1 MIREKIKDRTKTKE
15 KIKDRVKIREEIED
29 MNETREKIKDK
40 TKTKVKIKAKI
51 KANDPA
57 DNLVP
62 RRKIRLSVLN
72 NFINCRTRFL
82 SDSAFLDTLRA
93 ISKNLNLR
101 ARNRATISATMDNS
115 FNGFRYIDVDE
126 NTRLSVSVT
135 QSNLIL
141 ENVVSDNTISIKDL
155 RNLLVYAQSFKRF
168 PLGSTQ
174 TSSINGI
181 TYTLSEDMSIE
192 DKILWYKTRNLDN
205 ERTRGTQQYIDG
217 NLVLPW
223 ETELKILEIPYS
235 IDISN
240 NNPKH
245 PYNYKA
251 QSFKNKIYSI
261 NTGTLIYTKI
271 SSNLKSLETKINSH
285 RGDKK
290 TQYYCVID
298 NLNEIY
304 HYNPDFATHLAS
316 LILDPCLLV
325 INGPEAIDHWLPV
338 IDISKRYPKDNWSLF
353 RFHSSQTKKDEI
365 LALISD
371 AQEVSGTSI
380 YLSLGASQKTYL
392 TIGEHQL
399 DMFSH
404 IMDAVIHMT
413 IPGAFEENRIFMTAS
428 RLTSLA
434 ASGVRGLL
442 NEQENDLLEDRIRKL
457 INLQCK
463 GSFQENF
470 KSFMNLI
477 YSNTIDEGALYESGS
492 KLGYIYKAFH
502 KKNFSPF
509 YHLKEFGQSIQ
520 WNFIENLEGAQA
532 FIGPLAGYLI
542 VNFPQL
548 GFLDSS
554 MMGQSEFELKHQ
566 LTFQYYKD
574 GNNLIQIK
582 PGELLRG
589 ANGDVITA
597 PRFLMLKNQFSVDLS
612 GDEFI
617 VDTVVY
623 FNDLRDKLNDFK
635 DKGKNFIVGMQ
646 GMYTQEYATKKMR
659 KIIEIQNMGGA
670 YISCISMSSPNIW
683 NNFIDARNNIRNNS
697 SNLFHDKHF
706 QTVLL
711 PDYLF
716 DEIIYILNNPA
727 DYIMGFE
734 DIIDEITCTAHDYET
749 SEYSEIYSF
758 RGLSGADCKIIAER
772 FGKYIN
778 IYGEVDIR
786 PDFEKW
792 WKNFR
797 NSNKHMIHD
806 SGSWYENQTEILKSR
821 FDHILAFYNQ
831 ISTSYGYDWVK
842 KLELLIK
849 MKCKKKIN

>member
-1 MIREKIKDRTKTKE
+1 
-15 KIKDRVKIREEIED
+15 
-29 MNETREKIKDK
+29 MNK
-40 TKTKVKIKAKI
+40 
-51 KANDPA
+51 
-57 DNLVP
+57 
-62 RRKIRLSVLN
+62 S
-72 NFINCRTRFL
+72 
-82 SDSAFLDTLRA
+82 
-93 ISKNLNLR
+93 
-101 ARNRATISATMDNS
+101 
-115 FNGFRYIDVDE
+115 
-126 NTRLSVSVT
+126 
-135 QSNLIL
+135 
-141 ENVVSDNTISIKDL
+141 
-155 RNLLVYAQSFKRF
+155 
-168 PLGSTQ
+168 
-174 TSSINGI
+174 
-181 TYTLSEDMSIE
+181 
-192 DKILWYKTRNLDN
+192 
-205 ERTRGTQQYIDG
+205 
-217 NLVLPW
+217 LPW
-223 ETELKILEIPYS
+223 ESELKILETPYS
-235 IDISN
+235 IDILN

-245 PYNYKA
+245 PYNYKV

-285 RGDKK
+285 RGEKK
-290 TQYYCVID
+290 IQYYSVID

-316 LILDPCLLV
+316 LILDSCLLI
-325 INGPEAIDHWLPV
+325 INGPESIDHWVPV
-338 IDISKRYPKDNWSLF
+338 IDISNRYPKDNWSLF
-353 RFHSSQTKKDEI
+353 RFHSSQIKKDEI
-365 LALISD
+365 LALLSD

-463 GSFQENF
+463 GNFQENF
-470 KSFMNLI
+470 ESFMNLI

-509 YHLKEFGQSIQ
+509 YHLRESGQSIQ
-520 WNFIENLEGAQA
+520 WDFIENLKGAQA

-554 MMGQSEFELKHQ
+554 MMGQSEFELRHQ

-574 GNNLIQIK
+574 ANNNLIQIK
-582 PGELLRG
+582 PGELLRD
-589 ANGDVITA
+589 ANGDVVTA

-612 GDEFI
+612 REEFI

-623 FNDLRDKLNDFK
+623 FNDLRDMLNDFK

-646 GMYTQEYATKKMR
+646 GMYTLEYATKKMR
-659 KIIEIQNMGGA
+659 KIIEIQKMGGA
-670 YISCISMSSPNIW
+670 YISCISMSSPDIW
-683 NNFIDARNNIRNNS
+683 NNFIDARNDIRNNS
-697 SNLFHDKHF
+697 SNLFHDEHF
-706 QTVLL
+706 QTVFL

-727 DYIMGFE
+727 DYNMGFE
-734 DIIDEITCTAHDYET
+734 DIIDEITWKAHDYVT
-749 SEYSEIYSF
+749 SGYSEIYSF

-772 FGKYIN
+772 FGKYLN
-778 IYGEVDIR
+778 IYGEVEIR

-797 NSNKHMIHD
+797 NSDEHIIHD
-806 SGSWYENQTEILKSR
+806 SGSWYEDQAEILKSR

-831 ISTSYGYDWVK
+831 ISTSYVPDWVK

-849 MKCKKKIN
+849 MKY